1 MDFTVS
7 LLRKH
12 ESKISCCMRRESKS
26 IFIEILLLLS
36 NQWKENLQEFD
47 VSYHLI
53 TSENNSSVAAS
64 QQGKRKLSE
73 DEDVRQGKV
82 LKHPEI
88 STDSDRASSP
98 NPCPP
103 PGTVWD
109 NDRDLGSSFTW
120 CAVAWQGADNHHFF
134 WQEVIPMLRKFS
146 DQTRSTCLFLHV
158 NMHAGLLMF
167 AGIVTSS
174 GSLEK
179 HSVLGFLSAWL

>member
-1 MDFTVS
+1 MSKSIWILVC
-7 LLRKH
+7 LCW
-12 ESKISCCMRRESKS
+12 ESMKGKISCCVRWERKS

-36 NQWKENLQEFD
+36 KQWKENLQEFD
-47 VSYHLI
+47 VSYYPI

-88 STDSDRASSP
+88 STDSDRTSSP

-120 CAVAWQGADNHHFF
+120 CVVWRVWQGADNHHFF
-134 WQEVIPMLRKFS
+134 WQEVIPVLRKFS
-146 DQTRSTCLFLHV
+146 HQTRSMCLF
-158 NMHAGLLMF
+158 
-167 AGIVTSS
+167 
-174 GSLEK
+174 
-179 HSVLGFLSAWL
+179 